1 MQTQNTLKLIAICIA
16 FTGATGLFAQ
26 HAPGQH
32 GHGASASTAA
42 APAPAP
48 SPYAGQQTRSIKALS
63 ATQEQDLLQGK
74 GMELA
79 KAAELNGYPGP
90 MHTLEL
96 AQALELSVV
105 QKQASQELL
114 DRHKADAR
122 RIGAE
127 LVEAERALD
136 QSFSTRQITIAG
148 LTSHTNRI
156 AQLQATL
163 RANHLQTHLQQ
174 TALLTPQQIN
184 RYAELRGYTAGAA
197 AAIPAAPSS
206 HKH

>member
-1 MQTQNTLKLIAICIA
+1 MQTQNTLKLIASCIA
-16 FTGATGLFAQ
+16 LTGATGIFAQ
-26 HAPGQH
+26 HASGQH
-32 GHGASASTAA
+32 GHGASA
-42 APAPAP
+42 APAP

-96 AQALELSVV
+96 AQALELSAA

-122 RIGAE
+122 RLGAE

-136 QSFSTRQITIAG
+136 QSFATRQITAAG
-148 LTSHTNRI
+148 LTRHTDRI

-174 TALLTPQQIN
+174 TALLTPHQIT
-184 RYAELRGYTAGAA
+184 RYAELRGYIAGAA
-197 AAIPAAPSS
+197 TASPAAPSS

>member
-1 MQTQNTLKLIAICIA
+1 
-16 FTGATGLFAQ
+16 
-26 HAPGQH
+26 
-32 GHGASASTAA
+32 
-42 APAPAP
+42 
-48 SPYAGQQTRSIKALS
+48 LS
-63 ATQEQDLLQGK
+63 AVQTDDLLAGK

-96 AQALELSVV
+96 AQPLALTAA
-105 QKQASQELL
+105 QKQATKELM

-127 LVEAERALD
+127 LLEAERALD
-136 QSFSTRQITIAG
+136 QSFSSRQIDAAG
-148 LTSHTNRI
+148 LKRHTDQI

-163 RANHLQTHLQQ
+163 RTSHLQTHLQQ
-174 TALLTPQQIN
+174 TALLTPQQIG

-197 AAIPAAPSS
+197 AALRAAPSS

>member
-1 MQTQNTLKLIAICIA
+1 MTIQTALKLIAASA
-16 FTGATGLFAQ
+16 FVAGAGGTFAQ
-26 HAPGQH
+26 HSAP
-32 GHGASASTAA
+32 GHGASHSATVAA
-42 APAPAP
+42 G
-48 SPYAGQQTRSIKALS
+48 PYAGQQTRDIKALS
-63 ATQEQDLLQGK
+63 AIQTEDLLAGK

-96 AQALELSVV
+96 AQPLALSAA
-105 QKQASQELL
+105 QRQATQALMDS
-114 DRHKADAR
+114 HKADAR

-136 QSFSTRQITIAG
+136 QAFSTRQITAAG
-148 LTSHTNRI
+148 LTSYTDRI

-163 RANHLQTHLQQ
+163 RASHLQTHLQQ
-174 TALLTPQQIN
+174 TALLTPQQIS

-197 AAIPAAPSS
+197 AALPAAPSS

>member
-1 MQTQNTLKLIAICIA
+1 MQTKNTLKLIAACIA
-16 FTGATGLFAQ
+16 LTGAGGLFAQ
-26 HAPGQH
+26 HAN
-32 GHGASASTAA
+32 
-42 APAPAP
+42 
-48 SPYAGQQTRSIKALS
+48 SPYAGQQARSIKALS
-63 ATQEQDLLQGK
+63 ATQEQDLLQGY

-114 DRHKADAR
+114 DLHKADVR

-136 QSFSTRQITIAG
+136 QSFATRQITAAG
-148 LTSHTNRI
+148 LTSHTDRI

-174 TALLTPQQIN
+174 TALLTPHQIN
-184 RYAELRGYTAGAA
+184 RYAELRGYTAGVAT
-197 AAIPAAPSS
+197 AIPAVPSS

>member
-1 MQTQNTLKLIAICIA
+1 MRTQNTLKLIAACA
-16 FTGATGLFAQ
+16 MLTGATATFSQ
-26 HAPGQH
+26 HDPSTH
-32 GHGASASTAA
+32 RHETAA
-42 APAPAP
+42 AHSAAI

-63 ATQEQDLLQGK
+63 SAQEQDLLQGK

-79 KAAELNGYPGP
+79 KSAELNGYPGP

-96 AQALELSVV
+96 AQALALSAV
-105 QKQASQELL
+105 QKQTSQELL
-114 DRHKADAR
+114 DRHKADVR

-136 QSFSTRQITIAG
+136 QSFATRQITATD
-148 LTSHTNRI
+148 LTSHTDRI

-174 TALLTPQQIN
+174 TALLTPHQIN
-184 RYAELRGYTAGAA
+184 RYAELRGYTARAA
-197 AAIPAAPSS
+197 TAIPAAPSS